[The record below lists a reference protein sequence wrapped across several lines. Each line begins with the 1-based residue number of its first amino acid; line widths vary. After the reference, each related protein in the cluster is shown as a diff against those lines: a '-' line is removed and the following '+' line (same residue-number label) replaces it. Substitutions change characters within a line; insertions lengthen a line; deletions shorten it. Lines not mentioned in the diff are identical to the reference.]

1 MRSGR
6 RKKKKRRV
14 SQNLVMTV
22 EILIYPT
29 VCFDY
34 LSAPLPIR
42 PCEIISVQKQLYG
55 SNQSR
60 VTDRGVWDLSIIG
73 KTGHFELCSMAESLS
88 PWSGRF
94 LPNLCIKDY
103 RLRQSPRLRTIL
115 LFLPRFRFQ
124 IFKPIYFSKWLFILG
139 HSNSISNLNFSPKN
153 GQNLKIFFNGNSYDK
168 LQSPQSQKIY
178 SIDFLNRCSGSFL
191 RFKPSTVWKLEKKTV

>member
-1 MRSGR
+1 
-6 RKKKKRRV
+6 
-14 SQNLVMTV
+14 
-22 EILIYPT
+22 
-29 VCFDY
+29 
-34 LSAPLPIR
+34 
-42 PCEIISVQKQLYG
+42 
-55 SNQSR
+55 
-60 VTDRGVWDLSIIG
+60 
-73 KTGHFELCSMAESLS
+73 MAESLS
-88 PWSGRF
+88 PWSGHF

-191 RFKPSTVWKLEKKTV
+191 RFKPSTVWKAEKKKRYNSNYRIYRCFHCLIIQTSSSNLCPLPNQQFIKNHFHRSWCMPLCLRRCWQLCH

>member
-1 MRSGR
+1 MEGR
-6 RKKKKRRV
+6 CDRVDGKRKRDWCLRIWLYD
-14 SQNLVMTV
+14 SRDLD
-22 EILIYPT
+22 LPRT

-124 IFKPIYFSKWLFILG
+124 IFKPIYFSK
-139 HSNSISNLNFSPKN
+139 
-153 GQNLKIFFNGNSYDK
+153 
-168 LQSPQSQKIY
+168 
-178 SIDFLNRCSGSFL
+178 
-191 RFKPSTVWKLEKKTV
+191 